1 LVTSN
6 EIVVHQTDY
15 VIKAALMTPTDL
27 DYAGIIPTA
36 LPNFINITPELSK
49 AVQNAGKYNPEI
61 ILEFETGSVNIRAN
75 DDKLGGADITL
86 SGTGDGTGR
95 VKVFAATLNGALTR
109 GQDKLGLVNGIVVVT
124 GEDYLELIA
133 PITR

>member
-1 LVTSN
+1 
-6 EIVVHQTDY
+6 
-15 VIKAALMTPTDL
+15 MTPTDL